1 MLRLFGDPIREQ
13 ERIIMSEN
21 KKKPEHIH
29 SIRVRM
35 TVIFSLV
42 LIGALAACTLANVF
56 FLERYY
62 IKNKME
68 ALKETYQYL
77 NEASAED
84 AMSGDAFITK
94 LNTICEVDNV
104 SLFVMGSDGHAK
116 LTTVRD
122 SAELQRELY
131 EYVLGVEPDKKNV
144 WEQTDNYTMSLSG
157 GEARGGYL
165 KITGTLDKGE
175 LFLIRTA
182 VEPLRES
189 VMLAN
194 KFLLEVG
201 IVVLLLGAVAI
212 QILSKRISEPILEL
226 AKLSERMS
234 DLDFN
239 VKFSGGK
246 DEEIVFLGNHMNQL
260 SEKLEKTISELKTAN
275 NELQRDIEQKEKR
288 DQMRKEFLS
297 NVSHE
302 LKTPIALVQGYAEG
316 LKECINDDAE
326 SRDFYCEVIMDEASK
341 MNKLV
346 KNLLTLNELEFGNEV
361 VTMERFDLTSML
373 HNMLQ
378 SMKILFEQK
387 EVHLVFDQREPV
399 YAWAKEFKME
409 QVLTNY
415 ISNALNHVEGE
426 KIIKITIQKEPDHV
440 RVGVFNTGKPIPEED
455 LGRIWDKFYKVDK
468 ARTREYGGSGVGLSI
483 VKAIME
489 SMHQRYGVNN
499 YDNGVEFWFELDD
512 KNEVK
517 IKRRRTSLQ
526 LTERAE
532 AGRILTDR

>member
-1 MLRLFGDPIREQ
+1 MLRLFDDPLREQ
-13 ERIIMSEN
+13 ERIIMAEN
-21 KKKPEHIH
+21 KKKPGHIH

-42 LIGALAACTLANVF
+42 LIVALAACMLANMF

-77 NEASAED
+77 NEASAAD

-131 EYVLGVEPDKKNV
+131 EYVLGAEPDKKTI

-157 GEARGGYL
+157 GEAGRGYL

-201 IVVLLLGAVAI
+201 IFVLLIGAVAI

-378 SMKILFEQK
+378 SMKILF
-387 EVHLVFDQREPV
+387 
-399 YAWAKEFKME
+399 
-409 QVLTNY
+409 
-415 ISNALNHVEGE
+415 
-426 KIIKITIQKEPDHV
+426 
-440 RVGVFNTGKPIPEED
+440 
-455 LGRIWDKFYKVDK
+455 
-468 ARTREYGGSGVGLSI
+468 
-483 VKAIME
+483 
-489 SMHQRYGVNN
+489 
-499 YDNGVEFWFELDD
+499 DNVP
-512 KNEVK
+512 
-517 IKRRRTSLQ
+517 
-526 LTERAE
+526 
-532 AGRILTDR
+532 

>member
-1 MLRLFGDPIREQ
+1 MLRLFNMAEQ
-13 ERIIMSEN
+13 ERTTMSE
-21 KKKPEHIH
+21 KKRRPGPIH

-42 LIGALAACTLANVF
+42 LIVALAACMLANMF

-77 NEASAED
+77 NEASAAD

-131 EYVLGVEPDKKNV
+131 EYVLGVEPDKKTI

-157 GEARGGYL
+157 GKARGGYL
-165 KITGTLDKGE
+165 KITGTLDQGE
-175 LFLIRTA
+175 LFVIRTA

-189 VMLAN
+189 VTLAN

-201 IVVLLLGAVAI
+201 IFVLLIGAVAI
-212 QILSKRISEPILEL
+212 QFLSRRISEPILEL
-226 AKLSERMS
+226 AKLSERMT

-361 VTMERFDLTSML
+361 VTMERFDLTAML

-387 EVHLVFDQREPV
+387 EVRLVFDQKEPV
-399 YAWAKEFKME
+399 YAWANEFKME

-426 KIIKITIQKEPDHV
+426 RLSRSRSRKNRIMCVLASSTRGNRFRRK
-440 RVGVFNTGKPIPEED
+440 
-455 LGRIWDKFYKVDK
+455 IWD
-468 ARTREYGGSGVGLSI
+468 ASGISSI
-483 VKAIME
+483 KWIRQEPGNMAAAV
-489 SMHQRYGVNN
+489 
-499 YDNGVEFWFELDD
+499 
-512 KNEVK
+512 
-517 IKRRRTSLQ
+517 
-526 LTERAE
+526 
-532 AGRILTDR
+532 

>member
-1 MLRLFGDPIREQ
+1 MLRLFDDPIREQ

-21 KKKPEHIH
+21 KKKPGHIH

-42 LIGALAACTLANVF
+42 LIVALAACMLANMF

-77 NEASAED
+77 NEASAAD

-131 EYVLGVEPDKKNV
+131 EYVLGAEPDKKTI

-157 GEARGGYL
+157 GEARRGYL

-201 IVVLLLGAVAI
+201 IFVLLIGAVAI

-288 DQMRKEFLS
+288 DEMRKEFLS

-316 LKECINDDAE
+316 LKECINDDPE
-326 SRDFYCEVIMDEASK
+326 SREFYCDVIMDEAGK

-361 VTMERFDLTSML
+361 VTMERFDLASMI
-373 HNMLQ
+373 HNMLR
-378 SMKILFEQK
+378 SMQVLFEQK
-387 EVHLVFDQREPV
+387 DVKLVYDVQEPV
-399 YAWAKEFKME
+399 YAWANEFKME
-409 QVLTNY
+409 QVLNNY
-415 ISNALNHVEGE
+415 ISNALNHVDGE
-426 KIIKITIQKEPDHV
+426 KIIKITIQRQDGHV
-440 RVGVFNTGKPIPEED
+440 RAGVFNTGKPIPEED
-455 LGRIWDKFYKVDK
+455 VGRIWDKFYKVDK

-489 SMHQRYGVNN
+489 SMHQQYGVIN

-512 KNEVK
+512 KNE
-517 IKRRRTSLQ
+517 
-526 LTERAE
+526 A
-532 AGRILTDR
+532 

>member
-1 MLRLFGDPIREQ
+1 MLRFFDDPIREQ

-21 KKKPEHIH
+21 KKKPGHIH

-42 LIGALAACTLANVF
+42 LIVALAACMLANMF

-77 NEASAED
+77 NEASAAD

-131 EYVLGVEPDKKNV
+131 EYVLGAEPDKKTI

-157 GEARGGYL
+157 GEARRGYL

-201 IVVLLLGAVAI
+201 IFVLLIGAVAI

-399 YAWAKEFKME
+399 YAWANEFKME

-440 RVGVFNTGKPIPEED
+440 RVGVFNTGKPIPKED

-489 SMHQRYGVNN
+489 SMHQCYGVNN

-512 KNEVK
+512 KNEV
-517 IKRRRTSLQ
+517 
-526 LTERAE
+526 
-532 AGRILTDR
+532 

>member
-1 MLRLFGDPIREQ
+1 MLRLFNMAEQ
-13 ERIIMSEN
+13 ERTTMSE
-21 KKKPEHIH
+21 KKRRPGHIH

-42 LIGALAACTLANVF
+42 LIVALAACMLANMF

-77 NEASAED
+77 NEASAAD

-131 EYVLGVEPDKKNV
+131 EYVLGVEPDKKTI

-157 GEARGGYL
+157 GKARGGYL
-165 KITGTLDKGE
+165 KITGTLDQGE
-175 LFLIRTA
+175 LFVIRTA

-189 VMLAN
+189 VTLAN

-201 IVVLLLGAVAI
+201 IFVLLIGAVAI
-212 QILSKRISEPILEL
+212 QFLSRRISEPILEL
-226 AKLSERMS
+226 AKLSERMT

-326 SRDFYCEVIMDEASK
+326 SRDF
-341 MNKLV
+341 
-346 KNLLTLNELEFGNEV
+346 
-361 VTMERFDLTSML
+361 
-373 HNMLQ
+373 
-378 SMKILFEQK
+378 
-387 EVHLVFDQREPV
+387 
-399 YAWAKEFKME
+399 
-409 QVLTNY
+409 
-415 ISNALNHVEGE
+415 
-426 KIIKITIQKEPDHV
+426 
-440 RVGVFNTGKPIPEED
+440 
-455 LGRIWDKFYKVDK
+455 
-468 ARTREYGGSGVGLSI
+468 
-483 VKAIME
+483 
-489 SMHQRYGVNN
+489 
-499 YDNGVEFWFELDD
+499 
-512 KNEVK
+512 
-517 IKRRRTSLQ
+517 
-526 LTERAE
+526 
-532 AGRILTDR
+532 